1 VNRTQFREH
10 LRAKLDEAK
19 GRTVIEISG
28 VNDEGERV
36 LLDRS
41 YFDDLM
47 WSVRSLIETLEITS
61 DRKLF
66 QQIMNAAATLEDDTR
81 LGKLH
86 SFEEAFPVEEE

>member
-1 VNRTQFREH
+1 MNYT
-10 LRAKLDEAK
+10 
-19 GRTVIEISG
+19 
-28 VNDEGERV
+28 
-36 LLDRS
+36 
-41 YFDDLM
+41 
-47 WSVRSLIETLEITS
+47 ETLEITS